1 VVFSHV
7 VDIQRSCGVL
17 VHNITVKL
25 ENSQLFS
32 TSTSMDEP
40 GLLLGFLVG
49 VHVPEDL
56 ELDGLSQNND
66 GADIL
71 LLRDFFLKRAM
82 FWGLAAVT

>member
-1 VVFSHV
+1 
-7 VDIQRSCGVL
+7 
-17 VHNITVKL
+17 
-25 ENSQLFS
+25 
-32 TSTSMDEP
+32 MDEP

-56 ELDGLSQNND
+56 ELDGLSQNSD